1 MTPYDLLR
9 RRCGLSQAE
18 AAAFHGVRLDTIK
31 SWCSG
36 RNRPAAAVLA
46 ELRSLHARIERVA
59 AEALAAIDGAPDAEQ
74 IELGFAADDH
84 EAQALGWPCVGAQAA
99 SLGLVCLGAFS
110 SQGKLDHCAA
120 HATASRA
127 ARRRSSASAAAR
139 CSSGV
144 RCQRAAQW
152 LGQSHQASSWSGRWH
167 SSTASRIE
175 ASSGEAEG
183 GIRTVTGW
191 RNASS
196 GAVTARCAS
205 GRPASRGC
213 R

>member
-99 SLGLVCLGAFS
+99 SLGLVLARCDRPIRLVPRGS
-110 SQGKLDHCAA
+110 TL
-120 HATASRA
+120 ATA
-127 ARRRSSASAAAR
+127 AAA
-139 CSSGV
+139 
-144 RCQRAAQW
+144 
-152 LGQSHQASSWSGRWH
+152 
-167 SSTASRIE
+167 E
-175 ASSGEAEG
+175 AH
-183 GIRTVTGW
+183 R
-191 RNASS
+191 R
-196 GAVTARCAS
+196 
-205 GRPASRGC
+205 
-213 R
+213 